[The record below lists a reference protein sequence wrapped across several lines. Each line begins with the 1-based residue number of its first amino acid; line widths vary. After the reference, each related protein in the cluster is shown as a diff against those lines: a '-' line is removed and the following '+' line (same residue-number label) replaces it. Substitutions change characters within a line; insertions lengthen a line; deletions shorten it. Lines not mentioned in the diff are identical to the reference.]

1 MSPPVANGAIG
12 ELYRVNSMPRSERGS
27 IASIWGSYG
36 ERLGV
41 GATAFGVGLGE
52 RVALVVETTVDGIGV
67 RVGSTDGM
75 AVTDTVAIAA
85 GLSAAGVT
93 EQAATSATTMMTAEG
108 RDR

>member
-52 RVALVVETTVDGIGV
+52 RVALVVETTVGGGV